1 MFTRELATALQAS
14 ALQYPIVTLMGP
26 RQSGKT
32 TLVRQIFPHK
42 PYVNLESPNI
52 RAMAK
57 ADPIEFL
64 KQYPSG
70 AILDEIQR
78 APELLSYIQVDVDE
92 RDFQG
97 EPCKGLFI
105 LTGSHQLA
113 LHEAIAQ
120 SLAGRTAIHHLLPL
134 SLTELSASHI
144 DLDLD
149 EYILKGFYP
158 RIYKDNLSPT
168 QMYQGYF
175 ETYVER
181 DIRQL
186 IQIQDLNLF
195 EKFIRLCAGRIG
207 QILIHQHLSNELG
220 VSGHTIKKWISIL
233 EASFLVTQLQPYYE
247 NIGKRLIKSSKLY
260 FTDVGLA
267 CYLLGI
273 ENIEQLKR
281 DPLRGHLIE
290 NMIVLD
296 LIKWRT
302 NQGKT
307 PSLYFYRDQHQ
318 NEVDLIFKNGHDLIP
333 IEIKSS
339 QTFHPD
345 FFKGINYFKKIFDQR
360 VPHGYLIYTGEMEQL
375 ILGNTLVNY
384 KNATRALEEK

>member
-1 MFTRELATALQAS
+1 MFARELATVLQAS
-14 ALQYPIVTLMGP
+14 ALQYPIVTLIGP

-78 APELLSYIQVDVDE
+78 VPELLSYIQVDVDE

-97 EPCKGLFI
+97 KPCKGLFI

-134 SLTELSASHI
+134 GLAELRTSHI
-144 DLDLD
+144 DLTLD
-149 EYILKGFYP
+149 EYIFKGFYP
-158 RIYKDNLSPT
+158 RGYKDNLSPT

-175 ETYVER
+175 ETYVEK

-247 NIGKRLIKSSKLY
+247 NIGKRLTKSSKLY

-273 ENIEQLKR
+273 ETLAQLQR

-302 NQGKT
+302 HHGKA

-318 NEVDLIFKNGHDLIP
+318 NEVDLIFKKGHDLIP

-360 VPHGYLIYTGEMEQL
+360 VPCGYLIYTGEIEQT
-375 ILGNTLVNY
+375 ILGNKLINY